1 MKLVKMARF
10 ATVTALLS
18 ASLLSA
24 YSNYKAKESYNKM
37 RSGMND
43 LKNRI
48 FDLRTVINSLTR
60 QLKAQN
66 ASICDADGSNMGIN
80 QSDAQPQD
88 NKIETHYTVKDH
100 NGMVGVYN
108 EENLLVDEKSIV
120 IASLPASDRQD
131 LSIGIKVNSDKE
143 LDKLL
148 DELGCIKYGNQ

>member
-1 MKLVKMARF
+1 MRFAKMARF
-10 ATVTALLS
+10 ATATALLS

-37 RSGMND
+37 RSSIND

-48 FDLRTVINSLTR
+48 FDLRTVTNTLTR
-60 QLKAQN
+60 QLKSQN
-66 ASICDADGSNMGIN
+66 TAIN
-80 QSDAQPQD
+80 NSVYSEQDDIQSQD
-88 NKIETHYTVKDH
+88 HEIETRYTVKDH

-108 EENLLVDEKSIV
+108 EENLLVYEKNIV

-143 LDKLL
+143 LDTLL
-148 DELGCIKYGNQ
+148 YELGCIKYGNQQC